1 MIKIANKDL
10 IKDNTQDLI
19 DEIKKEK
26 EKVLN
31 QFRSRDDKVL
41 KHSLYDLED
50 KLAIAEK
57 FMKTFL

>member
-1 MIKIANKDL
+1 MIKIANREL

-19 DEIKKEK
+19 IEIQKEK
-26 EKVLN
+26 QKILN
-31 QFRSRDDKVL
+31 QFRGRDDERL
-41 KHSLYDLED
+41 KNSLYDLED

>member
-1 MIKIANKDL
+1 MIKIANREL

-19 DEIKKEK
+19 VEIQKEK
-26 EKVLN
+26 QKILN
-31 QFRSRDDKVL
+31 QFRARDDEHL